1 MTVKDKQVGFG
12 LFSPNGYRW
21 RICALLFFA
30 TVINYIDR
38 QVLGILAPQLQAEL
52 NWSDSEYGLI
62 VTTFQ
67 VAYAIGFLFMG
78 RMMDYLGSRIGYS
91 ISVGFWS
98 IATLAHAFANSIIGF
113 GAVRFALGLGEAGN
127 FPAAVKTSSEWFPKV
142 ERSFV
147 NGIFVSGASIGAI
160 IAPLMVP
167 VIAIH
172 MGWRWAFI
180 LTGILGFIWLISWSL
195 TYHKPR
201 SHPKLSA
208 EELAYIE
215 SDPEEQQINISW
227 KSLLGYKQTW
237 AFALAKFFT
246 DPVFSFFFF
255 FLPKF
260 LYTSHGVT
268 LDKLGIPL
276 MVIYIMS
283 DVGSIVGGWTSSYF
297 LKRGWSVNASRKTTM
312 LMAAICVPFVY
323 FASVTTSL
331 WTAVGLIGFALAAHQ
346 AWSANLFTL
355 PSDIFPQKVVASVV
369 GVGSTLGAIGGMFGA
384 ATAGFLLEST
394 GGYRIHFIVASV
406 VYLIALAIIH
416 GLVPTIKMIQ
426 MDEVLENKT
435 KSRRRSESARKC
447 PTSR

>member
-1 MTVKDKQVGFG
+1 MDDKGKARNIMVGNTIKFG
-12 LFSPNGYRW
+12 VFSSHGYRW
-21 RICALLFFA
+21 KICALLFFG
-30 TVINYIDR
+30 TTINYIDR
-38 QVLGILAPQLQAEL
+38 QVLSILAPQLQAEL

-78 RMMDYLGSRIGYS
+78 RMMDSLGSRVGYS

-98 IATLAHAFANSIIGF
+98 LATLAHAFVNSVIGF

-127 FPAAVKTSSEWFPKV
+127 FPAAVKTSAEWFPKV

-160 IAPLMVP
+160 IAPLIVP
-167 VIAIH
+167 VIAIQ

-180 LTGILGFIWLISWSL
+180 ITGFLGFIWLIGWSL
-195 TYHKPR
+195 TYNKPKN
-201 SHPKLSA
+201 HPKLSA
-208 EELAYIE
+208 EELNYIE
-215 SDPEEQQINISW
+215 SDPVEQQVHIPW
-227 KSLLGYKQTW
+227 KNLFVYKQTW
-237 AFALAKFFT
+237 AFAIGKFFT

-260 LYTSHGVT
+260 LYSTHGVT
-268 LDKLGIPL
+268 LDKIGIPL

-283 DVGSIVGGWTSSYF
+283 DIGSIIGGWTSSYF
-297 LKRGWSVNASRKTTM
+297 LKRGWSVNASRKITM
-312 LMAAICVPFVY
+312 LLAALCVPMVY

-331 WTAVGLIGFALAAHQ
+331 WVAVGLIGFALAAHQ

-355 PSDIFPQKVVASVV
+355 ASDLFPQKVVGSVV
-369 GVGSTLGAIGGMFGA
+369 GLGSSLGAIGGMFGA

-394 GGYRIHFIVASV
+394 GSYHIHFIVASGT
-406 VYLIALAIIH
+406 YLIALAFIH
-416 GLVPTIKMIQ
+416 VLVPNIKMIKL
-426 MDEVLENKT
+426 DHVH
-435 KSRRRSESARKC
+435 SDPRK
-447 PTSR
+447 